1 MPYDHLLAPIT
12 LRGLELKNRVVF
24 PATATGFVA
33 DGGYVTDRLIAY
45 HVARVEGGCGL
56 NVTECCSVHA
66 PSAPRSFLNISSD
79 EFVPGL
85 RRFTDAIHA
94 AGGRAA
100 VQLWQGGLAAWGFDP
115 ERLEL
120 ISPSGVP
127 LPGGAAV
134 PGSSAATIAEVVDAW
149 GEAAER
155 AVRAGFDAV
164 EFHCAHN
171 YSPHAFLSPALNQR
185 DDEFGGSFAN
195 RARYPLAAI
204 RAIRDAIPDGMPL
217 LMRIDAQDDE
227 LPGGLTVDDVI
238 EFSKAAGEAG
248 VDALDVSRG
257 NIVTSAIKY
266 EVPPIDLPRGFNV
279 ENAGRIRRGTGM
291 VTIAVGRINA
301 PDQAEEII
309 ASGKADMVVVGRG
322 QIADPEF
329 VAKAA
334 ANRADDIVACVACD
348 QGCFDRYTDPAFGSI
363 TCLRNPM
370 VGREVEGAPAPAEH
384 PLRVLVAGGGMAGM
398 EAAIVLAERGHKPVL
413 VEASY
418 HLGGQFEVAGH
429 APRKQE
435 MSQAARSRA
444 VQVEAAGVEIRY
456 GTRVTPAL
464 VDLIAPDVV
473 VDATGA
479 VPIHPS
485 IPGGDR
491 ENVTDAIEV
500 LTGRAHVHGAA
511 VIVGGGLVGLEAAEY
526 LAERG
531 VPVTV
536 VEMADEVG
544 ADLGQLRRICV
555 MEALADEAVEQLT
568 GTTVVAV
575 KTGVVV
581 VEQEGVTREIP
592 CDTVVMAV
600 GSRPDDHTVLAKH
613 CAERGIA
620 FHVVGDAV
628 RARRALDAIAEANA
642 LARVL

>member
-12 LRGLELKNRVVF
+12 LRGLELRNRVIF
-24 PATATGFVA
+24 PAMATGFVA

-45 HVARVEGGCGL
+45 HVARVAGGCGL
-56 NVTECCSVHA
+56 NVTEATSIHA

-120 ISPSGVP
+120 VSPSGVP
-127 LPGGAAV
+127 LPGGGAV

-185 DDEFGGSFAN
+185 VDEFGGSFAN

-322 QIADPEF
+322 QIADPDF

-334 ANRADDIVACVACD
+334 ADRAQDIVRCVACD
-348 QGCFDRYTDPAFGSI
+348 QGCFDRYTDPAFARI
-363 TCLRNPM
+363 TCLRNPA
-370 VGREVEGAPAPAEH
+370 VGHEADGAPTPTLR

-398 EAAIVLAERGHKPVL
+398 ETAFVLAQRGHKPVL
-413 VEASY
+413 VESGD
-418 HLGGQFEVAGH
+418 HLGGQFEVAGL
-429 APRKQE
+429 APRKGE
-435 MSQAARSRA
+435 MADAARSRA
-444 VQVEAAGVEIRY
+444 DQVARAGVEIRL
-456 GTRVTPAL
+456 GTVVTPSL
-464 VDLIAPDVV
+464 VDEIAPDVV

-479 VPIHPS
+479 RPIHPS

-491 ENVTDAIEV
+491 ENVTDAVAV
-500 LTGRAHVHGAA
+500 LTGRAHVHGSVA
-511 VIVGGGLVGLEAAEY
+511 VLGGGLVGLEVAEF
-526 LAERG
+526 LAERD

-536 VEMADEVG
+536 VEMTDEVG
-544 ADLGQLRRICV
+544 RDLGQLRRICV
-555 MEALADEAVEQLT
+555 LEALAAEGVEQLT
-568 GTTVVAV
+568 GTTVTAIR
-575 KTGVVV
+575 KGAIV
-581 VEQEGVTREIP
+581 VEQDGLTREVP
-592 CDTVVMAV
+592 CDTVVLAV
-600 GSRPDDHTVLAKH
+600 GSRPDDHTPLATH

-620 FHVVGDAV
+620 YHVVGDAV
-628 RARRALDAIAEANA
+628 RARRALDAVAEANA
-642 LARVL
+642 LARTL

>member
-24 PATATGFVA
+24 PAMATGFVA

-45 HVARVEGGCGL
+45 HVARVTGGCGL
-56 NVTECCSVHA
+56 NVTECCSIHE

-79 EFVPGL
+79 ELVPGL

-115 ERLEL
+115 EHLEL
-120 ISPSGVP
+120 VSPSGVP
-127 LPGGAAV
+127 LPGGGAV

-185 DDEFGGSFAN
+185 DDEFGGSLVN

-204 RAIRDAIPDGMPL
+204 RAIRDAIPDDMPL

-238 EFSKAAGEAG
+238 EFSRLAGAAG

-257 NIVTSAIKY
+257 NIVGSAIKY

-279 ENAGRIRRGTGM
+279 ENATRIRQGTGM

-301 PDQAEEII
+301 PDQAEEIV

-329 VAKAA
+329 VNKAA
-334 ANRADDIVACVACD
+334 AGRADDIVACVACD

-370 VGREVEGAPAPAEH
+370 VGREAEGAPTPAEH
-384 PLRVLVAGGGMAGM
+384 PLRVLVAGGGVAGM

-413 VEASY
+413 VEATY

-429 APRKQE
+429 APRKEE
-435 MSQAARSRA
+435 MSLAARSRA
-444 VQVEAAGVEIRY
+444 AQVEAAGVEVRY

-485 IPGGDR
+485 IPGADH

-500 LTGRAHVHGAA
+500 LTGRAHVHGSA
-511 VIVGGGLVGLEAAEY
+511 VVVGGGLVGLEAAEY

-536 VEMADEVG
+536 LEMLDEVG

-555 MEALADEAVEQLT
+555 LEALADEGVEQLT
-568 GTTVVAV
+568 GTTVVAIR
-575 KTGVVV
+575 TGAVV
-581 VEQEGVTREIP
+581 VEQGGVTREVP

-600 GSRPDDHTVLAKH
+600 GSRPDDHTALAKH
-613 CAERGIA
+613 CADRGIG

-642 LARVL
+642 LARTL

>member
-1 MPYDHLLAPIT
+1 MPYHHLLAPIA
-12 LRGLELKNRVVF
+12 LRGLELKNRVIF
-24 PATATGFVA
+24 PAMATGFVA
-33 DGGYVTDRLIAY
+33 DGGYVTDQLIDY
-45 HVARVEGGCGL
+45 HVARVRGGCGL
-56 NVTECCSVHA
+56 NVTEACSIHA

-85 RRFTDAIHA
+85 RRFTDAIRA
-94 AGGRAA
+94 AGGRSC
-100 VQLWQGGLAAWGFDP
+100 VQLWQGGVAAWGFDP
-115 ERLEL
+115 AHLEL

-127 LPGGAAV
+127 LPDGGAV

-149 GEAAER
+149 GAAADR
-155 AVRAGFDAV
+155 AVRAGFDTV

-171 YSPHAFLSPALNQR
+171 YSPHAFLSPALNGR
-185 DDEFGGSFAN
+185 DDEYGGSFEN

-204 RAIRDAIPDGMPL
+204 RAVRAALPDDMPL

-238 EFSKAAGEAG
+238 AFCLLAREAG

-257 NIVTSAIKY
+257 NVVTSAIKY

-279 ENAGRIRRGTGM
+279 ANAARIRQGTGM

-301 PDQAEEII
+301 PDQADEIV
-309 ASGKADMVVVGRG
+309 ASGQADMVVVGRG

-329 VAKAA
+329 VDKAA
-334 ANRADDIVACVACD
+334 ADRAEDIVRCVACD
-348 QGCFDRYTDPAFGSI
+348 QGCFDYYVDPTKPHI

-370 VGREVEGAPAPAEH
+370 VGREAEGAPAPAER

-398 EAAIVLAERGHKPVL
+398 EAAFVLAQRGHKPVL
-413 VEASY
+413 VEASD
-418 HLGGQFEVAGH
+418 HLGGQFEVAGA
-429 APRKQE
+429 APRKAE
-435 MSQAARSRA
+435 MAEAARSRA
-444 VQVEAAGVEIRY
+444 AQVAAAGVEIRL
-456 GTRVTPAL
+456 GTAVTPSF
-464 VDLIAPDVV
+464 VDLVAPDVV

-479 VPIHPS
+479 RPIRLS

-491 ENVTDAIEV
+491 PNVTDAVAV
-500 LTGRAHVHGAA
+500 LTGKA
-511 VIVGGGLVGLEAAEY
+511 VPTGSVVVVGGGLVGLEAAEY

-531 VPVTV
+531 VHVTV
-536 VEMADEVG
+536 LEMLDRVG

-555 MEALADEAVEQLT
+555 MEALAAAGVEQVT
-568 GTTVVAV
+568 GATVVQI
-575 KTGVVV
+575 KRRSVV
-581 VEQEGVTREIP
+581 VEQGGETREVP
-592 CDTVVMAV
+592 CDAVVVAV

-642 LARVL
+642 LARAL